1 MDATTDL
8 DEFNG
13 LQQKIRN
20 MLISSTDQTFQ
31 KLSLID
37 VVQRIYI
44 ISATYNIE
52 DELENLSADECDA
65 YDGNGLHTVALQ
77 FWLLRQQ
84 RYHIPW
90 VIISFFII

>member
-1 MDATTDL
+1 M
-8 DEFNG
+8 
-13 LQQKIRN
+13 
-20 MLISSTDQTFQ
+20 
-31 KLSLID
+31 ID
-37 VVQRIYI
+37 VVQCLGVAYHFERE
-44 ISATYNIE
+44 IE
-52 DELENLSADECDA
+52 DESENLSADECDA